1 LAADSPSLR
10 RPLTLAVLVI
20 SAIGLLFLFRPWSS
34 TAIVESQDIKTVPA
48 PAPASSTDGSPTLTV
63 EDPSGDSYTFSL
75 QDLCGYAESEQQANR
90 FMEDFSAAVEEYEA
104 SLNAAKN
111 RLAISEDPEHLH
123 AAALLEDDPAR
134 RIELITRALAVDKDN
149 AFRVWGAVHLCAGVY
164 QETSCPLQAWQ
175 ERMLTLDSEN
185 SEAWVQAALIR
196 ISAGAE
202 AAALRAMQ
210 RAASSSASRVYWPE
224 TIEMIERAFAA
235 ASDMSFR
242 DRVALGADFAGTNLP
257 NYSSYMNMCREQS
270 AQNMDWAYACLRY
283 GELSERE
290 GKTLMGQRIAMG
302 VQQVA
307 LNALGDQERLKM
319 VVERYQRSREKTEN
333 TVIEDFQRSMVI
345 VTGSPTLYSRYL
357 AAVKEHGEIATMAIM
372 QEEAARWVLR
382 HKDLECIP

>member
-1 LAADSPSLR
+1 
-10 RPLTLAVLVI
+10 
-20 SAIGLLFLFRPWSS
+20 
-34 TAIVESQDIKTVPA
+34 
-48 PAPASSTDGSPTLTV
+48 
-63 EDPSGDSYTFSL
+63 
-75 QDLCGYAESEQQANR
+75 
-90 FMEDFSAAVEEYEA
+90 MEDFSAAVEEYEA

>member
-1 LAADSPSLR
+1 MV
-10 RPLTLAVLVI
+10 LTALVV
-20 SAIGLLFLFRPWSS
+20 SAIALLFVFRPWSS

-48 PAPASSTDGSPTLTV
+48 SAPASSTDGPPTMAV
-63 EDPSGDSYTFSL
+63 EDPSGDAYTFSL
-75 QDLCGYAESEQQANR
+75 EDLCGYAESEQQANR
-90 FMEDFSAAVEEYEA
+90 FVEDFSAAVEEYEA
-104 SLNAAKN
+104 SLNAAKD

-134 RIELITRALAVDKDN
+134 RIEMITRALAVDKDN
-149 AFRVWGAVHLCAGVY
+149 AFRVWGAVHLCAGAY
-164 QETSCPLQAWQ
+164 QETNCPLQVWQ

-185 SEAWVQAALIR
+185 SEAWAQAALIR

-202 AAALRAMQ
+202 GAALRAME
-210 RAASSSASRVYWPE
+210 RAASSSESRVYWSE
-224 TIEMIERAFAA
+224 TIEMVERAFAA

-242 DRVALGADFAGTNLP
+242 DRVMLGADFAGTNLP

-270 AQNMDWAYACLRY
+270 AQSMDWAYACLGY

-290 GKTLMGQRIAMG
+290 GKTLLAQRMGLG

-307 LNALGDQERLKM
+307 LNALGEKEQLKT
-319 VVERYQRSREKTEN
+319 VVETYQRSQQKTDI
-333 TVIEDFQRSMVI
+333 TAMEDFKQTMVI

-357 AAVKEHGEIATMAIM
+357 AAFKEHGEIATMTIM

-382 HKDLECIP
+382 HKGLACIP